1 MLISVTISFYLY
13 VSHSAYGSC
22 SVQLLYYIYAEEN
35 CSSDFCS
42 SRPKYY
48 VSWTLLV
55 TMNCTELLLYGDH
68 KHTCAIEYEYAELM
82 SV

>member
-22 SVQLLYYIYAEEN
+22 SVQLLYIYAEEN

-55 TMNCTELLLYGDH
+55 IMNCYFMV
-68 KHTCAIEYEYAELM
+68 IINIP
-82 SV
+82 VQ